1 MEIFAPI
8 EKKISLDGI
17 HFFQEN
23 FPTVCAQSNKVSVF
37 FFLISAFIVGI
48 SSILKYQKRKAST
61 ASKIIEIFV
70 HFQSRFPTNVFFLKA
85 MLS

>member
-1 MEIFAPI
+1 MEFIFS
-8 EKKISLDGI
+8 KKIFQLVQFVHGAI
-17 HFFQEN
+17 KYFFL
-23 FPTVCAQSNKVSVF
+23 FF
-37 FFLISAFIVGI
+37 FFLISAFIVEI

-61 ASKIIEIFV
+61 ASKIIEIFI

>member
-1 MEIFAPI
+1 MEFIFS
-8 EKKISLDGI
+8 KKIFQQFVHGAI
-17 HFFQEN
+17 KFFL
-23 FPTVCAQSNKVSVF
+23 FF